1 MILKEIVIENFRV
14 YRNRHRIPIDDLTA
28 FIGKNDAGKSSVF
41 DALAVFFEHPL
52 GKIDGSDVCVHAG
65 DGAELRIGCV
75 FADFPDSI
83 TIDETSE
90 TTLADEYLLNGNGD
104 LEIHKVFDFSGSS
117 LKKPRIVAV
126 AEHPTAGDCADL
138 LSKKNAD
145 LKKIGEQAR
154 IDEEVDRRSNV
165 ALRRAIWAAADD
177 LRLREVEIQLNKEDG
192 KAIWERLSGYLPEY
206 ALFRADRPST
216 DEDSEV
222 QDPLKVAIKQ
232 AMEEVEETLDAVKQ
246 EVREK
251 TLDVANRTIEKLAE
265 FDDSLASKLRPDFK
279 TEPKWD
285 GLFKLSLTGDDDIP
299 VNKRGSGVR
308 RLILFSFFMAE
319 AERLREKREKG
330 NVVYAVEEPETAQH
344 PDNQRKVVEVLRSVA
359 DSEGH
364 QVMLT
369 THVPAIA
376 SLLPVE
382 RVRYVRPHEGEGCEV
397 LVADGD
403 VVRDVVSSLGILPD
417 GRAKADGSAKA
428 LVCVEGPNDLRFLER
443 INRTLREEDDAVIDL
458 FGDPRV
464 AFVVLGGNTLREW
477 VNRHYLKNLGL
488 PEVHIYDRDLTDESG
503 KCKYQAAADEVNAR
517 NDGSVAFF
525 TEKREMENYLHLD
538 AVNEVLEPIFG
549 FPMEFDLT
557 DDCDV
562 ESEIKRLLDGREKIC
577 RRSVKRWLN
586 EDVAERMTPD
596 RLRERGGYDEIRK
609 WFEEIAKRIWDGQ
622 AENKFRTD

>member
-1 MILKEIVIENFRV
+1 MILKEVVIENFRV
-14 YRNRHRIPIDDLTA
+14 YGNRRRIPIDDLTA
-28 FIGKNDAGKSSVF
+28 FIGKNDAGKSSIF
-41 DALAVFFEHPL
+41 DALAVFFGHPL
-52 GKIDGSDVCVHAG
+52 GKIDDSDVCVHAG
-65 DGAELRIGCV
+65 EEGELRIGCV

-117 LKKPRIVAV
+117 LKKPRVVAV

-145 LKKIGEQAR
+145 LKKIGEQAG

-165 ALRRAIWAAADD
+165 ALRKAIWAAADD
-177 LRLREVEIQLNKEDG
+177 LRLREVGIQLNKEEG

-222 QDPLKVAIKQ
+222 QDPLKVAIRQ
-232 AMEEVEETLDAVKQ
+232 AMEEVEEALDAVKR

-265 FDDSLASKLRPDFK
+265 FDDSLASKFRPDFK

-330 NVVYAVEEPETAQH
+330 NIVYAVEEPETSQH
-344 PDNQRKVVEVLRSVA
+344 PDNQRKVVEALRSVA
-359 DSEGH
+359 DSDGH

-376 SLLPVE
+376 SLLPVD

-397 LVADGD
+397 LKADGD
-403 VVRDVVSSLGILPD
+403 VLRDVVSSLGILPD
-417 GRAKADGSAKA
+417 GRARV

-443 INRTLREEDDAVIDL
+443 INRTLRGEDDAVIDL

-464 AFVVLGGNTLREW
+464 AFVVLGGSTLREW

-488 PEVHIYDRDLTDESG
+488 PEVHIYDSDLPDGSG
-503 KCKYQAAADEVNAR
+503 RCKYQDAADEVNGR
-517 NDGSVAFF
+517 DDGSVAFL

-538 AVNEVLEPIFG
+538 AINETLG
-549 FPMEFDLT
+549 FPLKFVLT

-562 ESEIKRLLDGREKIC
+562 ESEINELLEGRETIP
-577 RRSVKRWLN
+577 RRKVKRWLN

-596 RLRERGGYDEIRK
+596 RLRERGGFDEIRK
-609 WFEEIAKRIWDGQ
+609 WFEEIAERV
-622 AENKFRTD
+622 A